1 MGSKLYDATAAIQVI
16 GCSIINPSLL
26 DDNGIYFFND
36 YDFVSDTHRVVFNA
50 AYNLRHM
57 GTEVLNVRVIE
68 DYLHDGHPESYGIYQ
83 ATNGSQWINEA
94 IENADLANFDYNYN
108 RLKRCTLFREY
119 SKAGVDYSWL
129 YDPDN
134 VLDIKKKE
142 QQEEYL
148 NTLTLSQI
156 ADLIDNRIEAVRD
169 VCVDNI
175 DISMANLADGVD
187 DLFDRLLE
195 TPDIGAPFQDPTFN
209 AITRGARLG
218 KYYLRSAPTGLGKSR
233 MMIADMLTISC
244 TEKYNI
250 NTARWESMGEAWPAL
265 FISTELDKEEL
276 QMMAIAF
283 LSGINEQDIRQGI
296 INRSDPR
303 IAKALEVLKSGKLY
317 IEILPDFTVKD
328 VENTIKRNIR
338 IHGVQYIAFDYIN
351 SSLGLITEISQR
363 TRGVNM
369 REDSILFLLSTR
381 LKELAIEFNVFIE
394 SATQL
399 NASFKTDP
407 IPDAN
412 LLRGAKSIADK
423 IDVGCILL
431 AVTEADREFLDSCA
445 EKGYPV
451 GQVNTKLS
459 VYKNRS
465 GEFVRGYLWL
475 AFDKGTCRYQTIMAS
490 DWEYNLLPSVVGF
503 EIQQGGTL

>member
-57 GTEVLNVRVIE
+57 GTEVLNARVIE

-209 AITRGARLG
+209 AVTRGARLG

-244 TEKYNI
+244 TEKYNTD
-250 NTARWESMGEAWPAL
+250 TARWESMGEAWPAL

-296 INRSDPR
+296 INRSDQR
-303 IAKALEVLKSGKLY
+303 IAKSLEVLKSGKLY

-328 VENTIKRNIR
+328 VENTIKRNVR

-399 NASFKTDP
+399 NAKIFMKLAIIPYPFINGVVIWAKT
-407 IPDAN
+407 N
-412 LLRGAKSIADK
+412 N
-423 IDVGCILL
+423 C
-431 AVTEADREFLDSCA
+431 
-445 EKGYPV
+445 
-451 GQVNTKLS
+451 
-459 VYKNRS
+459 
-465 GEFVRGYLWL
+465 
-475 AFDKGTCRYQTIMAS
+475 
-490 DWEYNLLPSVVGF
+490 
-503 EIQQGGTL
+503 

>member
-1 MGSKLYDATAAIQVI
+1 MGNKLYDATAAIQVI
-16 GCSIINPSLL
+16 GCSIVNPSLL
-26 DDNGIYFFND
+26 DDDGIYFFNSE
-36 YDFVSDTHRVVFNA
+36 DFVSDAHKVVFTA
-50 AYNLRHM
+50 IYNLRNM
-57 GTEVLNVRVIE
+57 GNEILNTRVIE
-68 DYLHDGHPESYGIYQ
+68 DYLKTHPDSYGIYQ
-83 ATNGSQWINEA
+83 STNGAQWIAEA
-94 IENADLANFDYNYN
+94 VHNADLANFDYNYN
-108 RLKRCTLFREY
+108 RLKKYTLLREY

-134 VLDIKKKE
+134 VLDMRKKE

-148 NTLTLSQI
+148 DSLSLSQI
-156 ADLIDNRIEAVRD
+156 ADLIDNRIDSVRD
-169 VCVDNI
+169 MYVDNI

-187 DLFDRLLE
+187 ELFDRLAE
-195 TPDIGAPFQDPTFN
+195 TPDFGAPFQDPTFN
-209 AITRGARLG
+209 AVTRGARLG
-218 KYYLRSAPTGLGKSR
+218 KYYLRSASTGLGKSR
-233 MMIADMLTISC
+233 MMMADMLTIGCS
-244 TEKYNI
+244 EKYN
-250 NTARWESMGEAWPAL
+250 TTTQKWESMGEAWPSL

-283 LSGINEQDIRQGI
+283 LSGINEQDIRTGTVS
-296 INRSDPR
+296 RYDER
-303 IAKALEVLKSGKLY
+303 IAKALEVLKEGQIY

-338 IHGVQYIAFDYIN
+338 LHGVQYIAFDYIN

-363 TRGVNM
+363 TRGVSM

-423 IDVGCILL
+423 IDVGSIML
-431 AVTEADREFLDSCA
+431 AVTDADRDFLNACM
-445 EKGYPV
+445 ERGYPV
-451 GQVNTKLS
+451 GKVNTKLS

-475 AFDKGTCRYQTIMAS
+475 EFDKGTCRYKTIVAS
-490 DWEYNLLPSVVGF
+490 DWEYNIIPDVVGF
-503 EIQQGGTL
+503 DIRQGGAA